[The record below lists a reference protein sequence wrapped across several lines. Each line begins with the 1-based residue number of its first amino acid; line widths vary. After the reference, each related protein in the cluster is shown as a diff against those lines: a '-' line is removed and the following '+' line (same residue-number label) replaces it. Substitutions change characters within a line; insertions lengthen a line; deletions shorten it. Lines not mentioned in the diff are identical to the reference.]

1 VIRGGARTTRV
12 HPGERAR
19 AGLVAGG
26 RQVTP
31 FAARPHGRAANAT
44 QEKRVTDF
52 SFWEFLWSLVLI
64 YFLFFALLIIF
75 WVVLDIFRS
84 HDIGGWAKALWLILL
99 VVFPLIGVLAYL
111 IARGHGM
118 AERHQQRQE
127 AAKHQFDDYVKETA
141 GAGGSSADQIAKA
154 KNLLDSGAITEDEFA
169 AIKAKALA

>member
-1 VIRGGARTTRV
+1 M
-12 HPGERAR
+12 
-19 AGLVAGG
+19 
-26 RQVTP
+26 
-31 FAARPHGRAANAT
+31 
-44 QEKRVTDF
+44 TDF

-111 IARGHGM
+111 IARGPGM
-118 AERHQQRQE
+118 AERHHQRQE
-127 AAKHQFDDYVKETA
+127 DAKGEFDEYVRDAAGT
-141 GAGGSSADQIAKA
+141 GGSSTDQIAKA
-154 KNLLDSGAITEDEFA
+154 KDLLDSGAITQDEFD